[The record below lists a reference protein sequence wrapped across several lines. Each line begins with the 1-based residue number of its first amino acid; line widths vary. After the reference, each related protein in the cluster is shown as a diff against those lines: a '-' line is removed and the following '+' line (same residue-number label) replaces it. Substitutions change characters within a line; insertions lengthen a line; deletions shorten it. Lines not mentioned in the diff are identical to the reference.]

1 MRKTIG
7 NTARRAL
14 LTLLSL
20 CVITAGGTAVCN
32 AATVRRESGS
42 STAITS
48 QSFYFSETEMYTYSR
63 LQSDIELLK
72 RRYSGVSSDSIGSTE
87 DGRQLYR
94 IVIGNPN
101 AQKRLLVVG
110 AMHAREYITT
120 PLLMR
125 QLKDLLDRREG
136 GDTSLESICVQ
147 FVPMLDPD
155 GVAISQ
161 YALDGLNTADAKKK
175 IQAIINS
182 WADWGL
188 LEDQNKYD
196 WYLNKWKNNVNGVD
210 LNRNFPTAGWE
221 PLKDLRDK
229 PASDLYKGPAA
240 ASERETQA
248 IMKLVRQEHFSEVLN
263 YHSQGQIIYWSNSH
277 ASEEVQARNQVMAS
291 IAGEVTGYP
300 LVAGLG
306 ESTSALG
313 CSFKDWLDVQMK
325 IPNITL
331 EVGLGTAPVPETQ
344 IETIWARNQRL
355 LPELMKELLGERDAA
370 AVQSGAAASGGAAS
384 EDSGTVSGNSEAV
397 VLNRA
402 PEAAQSG
409 GNVQLAAPEAE

>member
-1 MRKTIG
+1 MRKTMG
-7 NTARRAL
+7 NIARRAF
-14 LTLLSL
+14 LTLLSI
-20 CVITAGGTAVCN
+20 CVIAVGGSAVCY
-32 AATVRRESGS
+32 AATVRRGSGS

-48 QSFYFSETEMYTYSR
+48 QSFYFSGTEMYTYSR
-63 LQSDIELLK
+63 LQSDIGLLK
-72 RRYSGVSSDSIGSTE
+72 QQYSGVSSDSIGSTE

-94 IVIGNPN
+94 IVIGNPS

-125 QLKDLLDRREG
+125 QVKDLLDRRAG
-136 GDTSLESICVQ
+136 GDTSLESVCVQ

-161 YALDGLNTADAKKK
+161 YAINGLNTTDSKKK
-175 IQAIINS
+175 IQTIINS

-188 LEDQNKYD
+188 LEDQNKYN

-221 PLKDLRDK
+221 GLKDLRDK
-229 PASDLYKGPAA
+229 PASDLYKGPSA

-248 IMKLVRQEHFSEVLN
+248 IMKLVQQERFSGVLN

-277 ASEEVQARNQVMAS
+277 ASEAVQARNQVMAS
-291 IAGEVTGYP
+291 IAGETTGYP
-300 LVAGLG
+300 LSAGLG

-325 IPNITL
+325 VPNITL

-344 IETIWARNQRL
+344 IETIWAQNQKL
-355 LPELMKELLGERDAA
+355 LPELMSELLGKRAA
-370 AVQSGAAASGGAAS
+370 AVVQSGSIESGSAASGGNAA
-384 EDSGTVSGNSEAV
+384 VSGNGGAV
-397 VLNRA
+397 ILNRA
-402 PEAAQSG
+402 LEAAQSS
-409 GNVQLAAPEAE
+409 GNVQLVAPEEE